1 MLRRSGAKTGDLV
14 YVSGTIGAAEGGLA
28 CLKEIAT
35 PINAP
40 DRELLIQRYRL
51 PEPRLS
57 LGQALRGLATSAIDV
72 SDGLLADL
80 GHVADASRVRIVVDA
95 ARVPVH
101 AALTA
106 LWGEETVVHA
116 STAGDDY
123 EIAFTAPASMCR
135 QIAEAAN
142 SCGIPVTEIGRVE
155 EGAGTVFVDK
165 SGREISVAQKGFRHF

>member
-1 MLRRSGAKTGDLV
+1 MAFVIQSVLLL
-14 YVSGTIGAAEGGLA
+14 VSGVYYSIDILPGWMQAISHLSPATYALDGVRKGL
-28 CLKEIAT
+28 
-35 PINAP
+35 
-40 DRELLIQRYRL
+40 
-51 PEPRLS
+51 
-57 LGQALRGLATSAIDV
+57 ID
-72 SDGLLADL
+72 G
-80 GHVADASRVRIVVDA
+80 
-95 ARVPVH
+95 VP
-101 AALTA
+101 LTA